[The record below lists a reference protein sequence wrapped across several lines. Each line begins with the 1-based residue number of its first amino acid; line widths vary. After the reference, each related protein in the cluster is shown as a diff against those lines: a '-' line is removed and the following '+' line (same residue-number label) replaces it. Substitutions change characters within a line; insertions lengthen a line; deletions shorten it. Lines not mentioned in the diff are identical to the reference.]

1 MHGSGLEGL
10 HGLPAISLYA
20 PAERERVRIFYDT
33 ADRTGQV
40 VFEADRLRKD
50 GSVFPSEVHISSVSG
65 ENSDVLYRIVTVRD
79 ITSRR
84 QMQAELDE
92 SRRFEAIGQLTAGV
106 AHDFNNLLQ
115 GIISNLE
122 LIDDDVGVAP
132 ATRECVAF
140 AVRLAERGG
149 EVAHRLLSFSRK
161 QLLVPKALDLD
172 EFLLAFREL
181 LSHTLNPRIRIT
193 LEIARGLAPVWID
206 PAHLQTTLLNLA
218 INARDAMPSGGNLTI
233 EALGTPDVV
242 AVRADSA
249 SLDRFAIIRISDTG
263 TGIAADIL
271 AKVCEPFFST
281 KGLNGTG
288 LGLSMAEGFLKQSGG
303 DLRITSK
310 LGKGT
315 CVALWLPLAP
325 TVATVAGAPC

>member
-1 MHGSGLEGL
+1 M
-10 HGLPAISLYA
+10 
-20 PAERERVRIFYDT
+20 
-33 ADRTGQV
+33 
-40 VFEADRLRKD
+40 
-50 GSVFPSEVHISSVSG
+50 
-65 ENSDVLYRIVTVRD
+65 
-79 ITSRR
+79 
-84 QMQAELDE
+84 
-92 SRRFEAIGQLTAGV
+92 
-106 AHDFNNLLQ
+106 
-115 GIISNLE
+115 
-122 LIDDDVGVAP
+122 
-132 ATRECVAF
+132 
-140 AVRLAERGG
+140 
-149 EVAHRLLSFSRK
+149 
-161 QLLVPKALDLD
+161 
-172 EFLLAFREL
+172 
-181 LSHTLNPRIRIT
+181 
-193 LEIARGLAPVWID
+193 
-206 PAHLQTTLLNLA
+206 
-218 INARDAMPSGGNLTI
+218 
-233 EALGTPDVV
+233 